1 MSATISDQVR
11 GLASDLFML
20 PLEDIQPSSSP
31 KTIEA
36 WDSVQHL
43 NLTLD
48 LEMTFGVK
56 FTPEEIQGMT
66 NIASVIST
74 VEHKLATTAGA

>member
-1 MSATISDQVR
+1 MSEAISNQVR
-11 GLASDLFML
+11 TLAAELFAV
-20 PLEDIQPSSSP
+20 PVEDIRPESSP
-31 KTIEA
+31 ETIEA
-36 WDSVQHL
+36 WDSVQQL

-66 NIASVIST
+66 NIAAVIST
-74 VEHKLATTAGA
+74 VELKLA